1 MSNEPVSPDPELT
14 AIEGALGSLAL
25 AKGRLDRDRVMFRA
39 GQASSGAR
47 TSGRGIWK
55 AVAASCAIVALGEGA
70 LLAHRPAPGVIE
82 KIVVVH
88 EPVAAP
94 TVPPRATAAV
104 QSPTPRVAV
113 SDEVSLSLGR
123 TEYERLAGQVL
134 RYGLDGLPASPP
146 SVWVDPEP
154 WPAPSRQLL
163 REQFR
168 KALDSGD
175 AS

>member
-1 MSNEPVSPDPELT
+1 MSNEPVSPDPELR
-14 AIEGALGSLAL
+14 AIEDALGSLAP

-39 GQASSGAR
+39 GQASSPAR
-47 TSGRGIWK
+47 TSGRGVWK

-70 LLAHRPAPGVIE
+70 LLAHRPAPAVIE
-82 KIVVVH
+82 KIVVVR
-88 EPVAAP
+88 ELAAP
-94 TVPPRATAAV
+94 STIPPRATADV
-104 QSPTPRVAV
+104 PSPAPRVAA
-113 SDEVSLSLGR
+113 SDEVSFSLGR

-146 SVWVDPEP
+146 SVWVDSEP